1 MRLPGGAVTAIAPH
15 LERAGYHT
23 IEAPSGSFFTVV
35 CRYLREDPIE
45 YYDHI
50 RRCLR
55 NSRLRGGTRTS
66 SSGRYGLSPY
76 SLLEFLNTFAIQRLG
91 VNAVW
96 VYDCLFD
103 MVEMERRARVVHTA
117 GGEVIPSVMY
127 GISPVHTDEWFAER
141 VRTMVSWGVASAI
154 YVEDA
159 PGILTP
165 ERTKTLIPA
174 IIEAAQGLPVELH
187 CHNTT
192 GLAPLN
198 YLIAADLGVSVLHT
212 CSRPV
217 ANGPSLPS
225 IEMML
230 PNLESAGHTHSI
242 NKSTLAPVAEHM
254 ERVAR
259 QEGQP
264 LGVPNEYDRRAY
276 DHQLP
281 GGMMGSFKAQLA
293 QHGMEDK
300 LDAVLEEIPQVRE
313 ELGHPVSATPFSQFI
328 GTQAVLN
335 VVSGERYSITIDEIA
350 MFVQGLYG
358 PPASPINQDVKD
370 RVLST
375 PRGKE
380 LTGYQRPDM
389 TLDEV
394 RKEYGGS
401 HISDDD
407 LFRLNYAPPS
417 DIEAT
422 RAAGPLRTEY
432 RFVPTLSEL
441 IKQAVETK
449 RARHVRIR
457 TPKFSLEVV
466 HH

>member
-1 MRLPGGAVTAIAPH
+1 
-15 LERAGYHT
+15 
-23 IEAPSGSFFTVV
+23 
-35 CRYLREDPIE
+35 
-45 YYDHI
+45 
-50 RRCLR
+50 
-55 NSRLRGGTRTS
+55 
-66 SSGRYGLSPY
+66 
-76 SLLEFLNTFAIQRLG
+76 
-91 VNAVW
+91 
-96 VYDCLFD
+96 
-103 MVEMERRARVVHTA
+103 VHEA

-141 VRTMVSWGVASAI
+141 VRTMVSWGIASAI

-198 YLIAADLGVSVLHT
+198 YLVAADLGVSVLHT
-212 CSRPV
+212 ASRPV

-225 IEMML
+225 VEMMVT
-230 PNLESAGHTHSI
+230 NLESAGHTHSI
-242 NKSTLAPVAEHM
+242 DKSTLAPVAEHM
-254 ERVAR
+254 ERVAL
-259 QEGQP
+259 QEGHP
-264 LGVPNEYDRRAY
+264 LGVPNEYDRRVY

-281 GGMMGSFKAQLA
+281 GGMTGSFKAQLA

-313 ELGHPVSATPFSQFI
+313 EFGHPVSATPFSQFI

-335 VVSGERYSITIDEIA
+335 VVSGERYSITIDEVA

-358 PPASPINQDVKD
+358 PTASPINEDVKD
-370 RVLST
+370 RILST

-380 LTGYQRPDM
+380 LIGYERPDM

-401 HISDDD
+401 NLSDED
-407 LFRLNYAPPS
+407 LYRLNYAPPS
-417 DIEAT
+417 DIEAA
-422 RAAGPLRTEY
+422 RAKPLRTDY
-432 RFVPTLSEL
+432 RFTPTLSDL
-441 IKQAVETK
+441 IKEAVESR
-449 RARHVRIR
+449 RARHVRMR